1 MRSLED
7 VYLAGDDPILQS
19 GFSGGR
25 ERWVVERSPIVEA
38 IEKGGDFLDVGC
50 ANGLLLD
57 DIVAWAAG
65 AGHIIVP
72 HGVDIGR
79 RLVELA
85 RQRLPRF
92 VSNLV
97 VADAWSWEP
106 HRTWDYVFSL
116 VDLGPKE
123 MRCDWMQRLAG
134 WVAPGGRLIVGSYGS
149 RSRGVEPVDV
159 AGLLE
164 RCGYEVIGESCAGA
178 PPISRFAWT
187 DPWSLIVGGSGIDRQ

>member
-7 VYLAGDDPILQS
+7 VYLAGDDAILQS

-25 ERWVVERSPIVEA
+25 ARWVVERSPIIEA

-50 ANGLLLD
+50 ANALLLE

-65 AGHIIVP
+65 AGHTIVP
-72 HGVDIGR
+72 YGVDLGP

-85 RQRLPRF
+85 RQRLTRF
-92 VSNLV
+92 ASNLV
-97 VADAWSWEP
+97 VADAWTWEP

-116 VDLGPKE
+116 VDLGPEE

-134 WVAPGGRLIVGSYGS
+134 WVAPGGRLIIGSYGS
-149 RSRGVEPVDV
+149 RSRGIEPVDV
-159 AGLLE
+159 GRLLE
-164 RCGYEVIGESCAGA
+164 TCGYPVTGETHAGE
-178 PPISRFAWT
+178 PPMSRFAWT
-187 DPWSLIVGGSGIDRQ
+187 DP